1 MSGAPVAAEPSRVEP
16 STLVSASRVIAVLR
30 APSAAAYRPVV
41 DVLVDQGIVSIEL
54 TMTTPGT
61 LEVVEDLVTR
71 YAGRAEVGVG
81 TVTDE
86 STAERALDRGA
97 AYLVTPTVAPA
108 VIAKAVHQGRPVFP
122 GAFTPSEVHRSWSLG
137 ATAVKLFPA
146 SHLGPSF
153 AAALRGPFPQIVIVP
168 SGGVR
173 VADIPDWLGAGAL
186 AVSLG
191 SELLG
196 DAFRGGDL
204 RALAARADQVRAVVD
219 ECGR

>member
-1 MSGAPVAAEPSRVEP
+1 MAAEPSRVEP

-41 DVLVDQGIVSIEL
+41 DVLVDHGIVSIEL

-86 STAERALDRGA
+86 STAELALDRGA

-108 VIAKAVHQGRPVFP
+108 VIAKAVHRGRPVFP
-122 GAFTPSEVHRSWSLG
+122 GAFTPTEVHRCWSLG

-146 SHLGPSF
+146 SHLTPSF
-153 AAALRGPFPQIVIVP
+153 AAVLRGPFPQIAIVP

-173 VADIPDWLGAGAL
+173 VDDIPAWLAAGAL

-191 SELLG
+191 GELLG
-196 DAFRGGDL
+196 DAFRSGDL
-204 RALAARADQVRAVVD
+204 HALAARAAQVRVVVD
-219 ECGR
+219 GCRQ